1 MRTFLGRVTLVL
13 ALAMAAGCGRQA
25 SVPVVAETDAAPNP
39 AEETH
44 KLPFAREGQPVG
56 ISPTSSLI
64 PPPASLPAG
73 TPVTIRLQT
82 ALSSA
87 SARAGDTF
95 AAVLDEP
102 IIVAG
107 QILAERGAVVTGRI
121 IEAKAAA
128 AMGAPGYLRLALT
141 TLFLDGK
148 AVQIS
153 SSSIFAKSS
162 SRRKEPVRAASTGGA
177 LVDSAY
183 PAAKTHAGTPLNIN
197 FGPEHR
203 LTFRL
208 TEPVPIHG

>member
-1 MRTFLGRVTLVL
+1 MRTFLAWVTPVLVL
-13 ALAMAAGCGRQA
+13 AMTAGCGRQA
-25 SVPVVAETDAAPNP
+25 RVPLAAQTDPAPNP

-44 KLPFAREGQPVG
+44 QLPFAREGQPAG

-121 IEAKAAA
+121 IDAKAAV
-128 AMGAPGYLRLALT
+128 MGGPGYLRVALA

-148 AVQIS
+148 EVQVS

-162 SRRKEPVRAASTGGA
+162 SRRREPVRAASTAGA

-183 PAAKTHAGTPLNIN
+183 PPSKTRSGPPLNIN
-197 FGPEHR
+197 FGAEHR